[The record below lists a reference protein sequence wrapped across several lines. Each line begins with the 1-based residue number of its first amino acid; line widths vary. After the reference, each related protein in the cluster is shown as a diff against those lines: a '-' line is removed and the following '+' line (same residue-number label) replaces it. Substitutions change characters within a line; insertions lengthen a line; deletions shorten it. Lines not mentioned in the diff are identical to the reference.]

1 MKITGEDIVRITS
14 YMSII
19 HHTSGRLRVRVSPKI
34 KDEANNV
41 SLQDIENLP
50 KKING
55 IEKLKI
61 NKLMGSITILYDN
74 KIFPFELWED
84 LILGNNKQEI
94 TQKINTL
101 YKEVV

>member
-1 MKITGEDIVRITS
+1 MNITGEDIVRITS

-19 HHTSGRLRVRVSPKI
+19 HHTRGRLRVRVSPKI
-34 KDEANNV
+34 KDETNNI

-74 KIFPFELWED
+74 EIFPFELWED

-94 TQKINTL
+94 TKKINTL